1 MNDLVWISA
10 RHEVSLVVV
19 DHPPVNALSGAVIQA
34 LGDAFEAAA
43 RDTGTRAIVLMG
55 AGRTFTAGADIRELE
70 QFAWGDAPR
79 APDLHA
85 LMERIEDCSKPVA
98 AALHGDALG
107 AGLELAMAAHYRVAA
122 PDASLGQP
130 EVNLGIIPGAAGTQR
145 LPRLVGV
152 ERALDMCVTG
162 RPLAANDALGAGL
175 VDRIIHGDL
184 TQGAVAFAREMA
196 ARGAPHPKTRERR
209 GRLSPP
215 DALPPMLAAARH
227 LAGQVHR
234 RMQAPLAAI
243 EAIEAA
249 AALPFDEGCRRE
261 RELFLACARSD
272 QCKALIHLFFAE
284 RSAAKVPGVVG
295 EAAPLRQAA
304 VVGAGTMGS
313 GISMTFADAGIPVR
327 MTDTS
332 AEAIDRGTTAI
343 RRNYEASVR
352 RGRLMPAEMDAR
364 LARIHPQVG
373 YDGFD
378 QADVIVEAV
387 FEHLALKKHVFAELA
402 PRARPGSILA
412 TNTSTLDVD
421 AIGAVTGRPEQV
433 LGLHFFSPANVMRL
447 VEIVRGARTSPSTL
461 AAALALVSRLRK
473 VGVVVGNG
481 PGFVGNRMF
490 FPYMYEA
497 QFLVEDGAAPDQVD
511 AALVEFGMAMGVFA
525 VDDLAGLDVSWRIR
539 QELRQFSDP
548 GSRRPLVADRLCELG
563 RFGQKTGSGWY
574 RYPEPRKAQPD
585 PAVTALIEETAAA
598 AGIVRRPFAAA
609 EVVERT
615 MYALVNEGAKVL
627 AEGLALRASDID
639 VIYANGYGFP
649 AWRGGP
655 MFYADRVG
663 LPGVLERVAAFHREH
678 GERWRP
684 APLLERLAREGS
696 SFRAFDRSRAGDAS
710 SAGGEG

>member
-1 MNDLVWISA
+1 MNDLVRLSA
-10 RHEVSLVVV
+10 RHEVSLVEV
-19 DHPPVNALSGAVIQA
+19 DHPPVNALSEAVIHA
-34 LGDAFEAAA
+34 LDRAFEAAV
-43 RDTGTRAIVLMG
+43 RDANTRAIVLVG

-70 QFAWGDAPR
+70 QFAWGEAPR
-79 APDLHA
+79 APDLHD
-85 LMERIEDCSKPVA
+85 LMERIEDCSKPVT
-98 AALHGDALG
+98 AALHGNALG

-122 PDASLGQP
+122 PDARLGQP
-130 EVNLGIIPGAAGTQR
+130 EVNLGVIPCAGGTQR
-145 LPRLVGV
+145 LPRLVGIA
-152 ERALDMCVTG
+152 RALDMCVTG
-162 RPLAANDALGAGL
+162 RPLAAGDALGAGL
-175 VDRIIHGDL
+175 VDRIVNRDL
-184 TQGAVAFAREMA
+184 AQGAVAFARGMA

-209 GRLSPP
+209 DRLSPP
-215 DALPPMLAAARH
+215 AALPPMLAAARQ
-227 LAGQVHR
+227 LAGHVHR
-234 RMQAPLAAI
+234 RLQAPLAVI
-243 EAIEAA
+243 EAIAAA

-261 RELFLACARSD
+261 RELFLACARSE

-284 RSAAKVPGVVG
+284 RRAARVPGIAG
-295 EAAPLRQAA
+295 ETAGAPIRQAA
-304 VVGAGTMGS
+304 VVGAGTMGG
-313 GISMTFADAGIPVR
+313 GISMAFADAGIPVR
-327 MTDTS
+327 MTDTT
-332 AEAIDRGTTAI
+332 AEAIDRGTSAI

-378 QADVIVEAV
+378 EADVIVEAV
-387 FEHLALKKHVFAELA
+387 FENFDLKKHVFAELA
-402 PRARPGSILA
+402 ARARPASILA

-433 LGLHFFSPANVMRL
+433 LGLHFFSPAHVMRL
-447 VEIVRGARTSPSTL
+447 VEIVRGVRTSPSTL
-461 AAALALVSRLRK
+461 AAALALVSQLRK

-490 FPYMYEA
+490 FPYLYEA
-497 QFLVEDGAAPDQVD
+497 QFLVEDGAPPDQVD

-525 VDDLAGLDVSWRIR
+525 VDDLAGLDVTWRIR

-574 RYPEPRKAQPD
+574 RYPEPRTPQPD
-585 PAVTALIEETAAA
+585 PDVAALVEETAAA
-598 AGIVRRPFAAA
+598 AGIVRRPFGAA
-609 EVVERT
+609 EIVERT

-627 AEGLALRASDID
+627 AEGLALRSSDID

-696 SFRAFDRSRAGDAS
+696 SFRALDRSRAGDRAS
-710 SAGGEG
+710 AQG